1 MKYILRN
8 SKSYIFISLNT
19 NSPAQV
25 DLGLSPRHQ
34 PGTEKIISSSS
45 VPSHQLIKYAPPMGK
60 SE

>member
-8 SKSYIFISLNT
+8 SKNYIFISLNT

-34 PGTEKIISSSS
+34 PRTEKIISLSS
-45 VPSHQLIKYAPPMGK
+45 VPSHQLIKYAPHGK
-60 SE
+60 I